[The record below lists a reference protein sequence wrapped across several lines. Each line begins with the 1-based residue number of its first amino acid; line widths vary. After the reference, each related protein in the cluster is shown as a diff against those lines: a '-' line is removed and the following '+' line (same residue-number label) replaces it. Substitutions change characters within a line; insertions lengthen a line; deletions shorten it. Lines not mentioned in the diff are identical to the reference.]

1 LLFCPELLSQ
11 GFAGGRKAAC
21 EIISNIRNGI
31 GTQFPSAKIWISVFA
46 NATGLGPVLFH
57 HNYIPALGVLDDF
70 ISGFNDIDDLVT
82 FVNVGRGKE
91 LTDTKLNGI

>member
-1 LLFCPELLSQ
+1 MFSPELLSG

-21 EIISNIRNGI
+21 QIISNIRNGI
-31 GTQFPSAKIWISVFA
+31 GAQFPSAKIWISVFA
-46 NATGLGPVLFH
+46 NATDLGPVLFH
-57 HNYIPALGVLDDF
+57 HRYIPTLSVLDEF